1 MNRLEYYDRQKED
14 WLEDELQALRS
25 RYENQELTISQIGD
39 LHRRTPG
46 AISYKLKSLG
56 LIKHNPLARGYL
68 EYVNSDLYNSI
79 VNADDRTE
87 YEKTIQMP
95 SKITEPN
102 TLLRTR
108 KKWEDD
114 EVLKLLTSIQKKK
127 SIADIAAEH
136 ERSPSAINSE
146 RKKLAADYWFND
158 KKPVEYISKWTGLSK
173 EEIEEAIERRQIK
186 DQSRTERTD
195 AKNSLKEK
203 KAPSFVN
210 SNKKTQETLELEV
223 AELKDEV
230 KILKA
235 QLNELQKCIAP
246 VVKRN
251 VVNVRLK

>member
-1 MNRLEYYDRQKED
+1 MNRLEYYDRQKEE

-56 LIKHNPLARGYL
+56 LINHNPLARGYL
-68 EYVNSDLYNSI
+68 EYVKSDLYNSI

-87 YEKTIQMP
+87 YEKTIQKP
-95 SKITEPN
+95 SNITEPN

-108 KKWEDD
+108 KKWDDD

-127 SIADIAAEH
+127 SIADIAVEH
-136 ERSPSAINSE
+136 ERSPGAINSE

-173 EEIEEAIERRQIK
+173 DEIEEAIERRAVK
-186 DQSRTERTD
+186 EQSRTELV
-195 AKNSLKEK
+195 ASK
-203 KAPSFVN
+203 KQTSVVVSSN
-210 SNKKTQETLELEV
+210 NKKKSLELEV
-223 AELKDEV
+223 SELKDELR
-230 KILKA
+230 ILKE
-235 QLNELQKCIAP
+235 QMNELQKAHKP
-246 VVKRN
+246 TFKEPSLMQR
-251 VVNVRLK
+251 